1 MDRHPAGWLR
11 WAPLCRLQS
20 GHSSPWLP
28 GARSPQ
34 PTVPCLLRPF
44 WKGSPPG
51 QVPWGSPQVPWLRN
65 TALVAAVARKA
76 ETTKYGPWVTQAQNR
91 TRAAPGPRGAD
102 GVTTTRKQQEH
113 SWESY
118 DALAANWTMR
128 RQREPHQWGLGT
140 SQLGLEGPQWWH
152 RGYANTWLHEVT
164 MITAT
169 TQKIKWETHTLPWL
183 LNAKISL
190 QVWKRFL
197 VKPCSGASA
206 WCSWKQDEK
215 VMALRETRMRAGRS
229 MLEMLRL
236 SVWVPLSEDSE
247 WVCINS
253 YAYKRNMDHGNSQLS
268 QPFKCLWICVT
279 NILRQPVL
287 N

>member
-76 ETTKYGPWVTQAQNR
+76 ETTKYGPWVTQAENR

-152 RGYANTWLHEVT
+152 RGYASTWLHEVT

-183 LNAKISL
+183 LNAKSAC
-190 QVWKRFL
+190 RFERGSWWNHAQGLLPDAAGNRMKKLWRWGRRGWEL
-197 VKPCSGASA
+197 VVPC
-206 WCSWKQDEK
+206 WRCY
-215 VMALRETRMRAGRS
+215 V
-229 MLEMLRL
+229 
-236 SVWVPLSEDSE
+236 SVYGCPSQRTLSECASTHMHIKE
-247 WVCINS
+247 IWIMEIHS
-253 YAYKRNMDHGNSQLS
+253 YHSRSNVYES
-268 QPFKCLWICVT
+268 V
-279 NILRQPVL
+279 
-287 N
+287 